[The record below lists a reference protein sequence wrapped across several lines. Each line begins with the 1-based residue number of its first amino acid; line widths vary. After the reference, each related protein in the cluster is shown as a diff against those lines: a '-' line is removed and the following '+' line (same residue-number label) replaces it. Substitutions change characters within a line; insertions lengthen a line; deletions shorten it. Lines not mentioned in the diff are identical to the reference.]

1 MTTGWDVT
9 RWRAALA
16 EIDRLLPLTE
26 LERQARLMVLAR
38 CKPALASDVARL
50 LDDLRAADA
59 EHFLEDDA
67 TPDRPGGGTR

>member
-1 MTTGWDVT
+1 MTTGWDVK

-26 LERQARLMVLAR
+26 LERQARLAGLRGRNPILA
-38 CKPALASDVARL
+38 ADVAGL
-50 LDDLRAADA
+50 LEELRAADA

-67 TPDRPGGGTR
+67 EGR